1 MKFKALVVREDENKE
16 VKYSVEEIGL
26 DMLSEG
32 EVLIKVAYSSV
43 NFKDSLA
50 VKTRGGVI
58 RNYPMIPGIDLSGEI
73 VESTSERFKV
83 GQKVLV
89 TGFEVGMTHT
99 GGYSEYAR
107 VKEEWVVPLPE
118 NMSLKEAMI
127 IGTAGFTAALS
138 ILALERAGMKKEN
151 SPEILVTGAT
161 GGVGS
166 VATEILLAE
175 GYENVNILTRDKN
188 IKNEV
193 LEGFKVKNIYDS
205 NDIFEEKE
213 MNRPLKKQR
222 FNYIVDNVGGSIAS
236 NLIPMINYG
245 GSMSMCGNAAGLKLE
260 TTVLPFI
267 LRGINILGI
276 DSVNYKM
283 DDRFEIWERFTKD
296 WKIADKIKVNEV
308 TLEELK
314 DIFEA
319 LQAGKHMGRTIVKI
333 G

>member
-26 DMLSEG
+26 DMLSDG

-58 RNYPMIPGIDLSGEI
+58 RNYPMIPGIDLSGEV
-73 VESTSERFKV
+73 VESTSEKFKI

-89 TGFEVGMTHT
+89 TGFEMGMTHT

-118 NMSLKEAMI
+118 KMSLKEAMI

-138 ILALERAGMKKEN
+138 VLALERAGMKKEN

-166 VATEILLAE
+166 IATEILLAE

-188 IKNEV
+188 VKNEI
-193 LEGFKVKNIYDS
+193 LDSFKVKNIYDS
-205 NDIFEEKE
+205 NDIFDEKE

-245 GSMSMCGNAAGLKLE
+245 GSMSMCGNAAGLKIE

-267 LRGINILGI
+267 LRGVNILGI

-296 WKIADKIKVNEV
+296 WKIADKIKINEV

>member
-16 VKYSVEEIGL
+16 VKYSIEKIGL

-50 VKTRGGVI
+50 VKTKGGVI
-58 RNYPMIPGIDLSGEI
+58 RNYPMIPGIDLSGEV
-73 VESTSERFKV
+73 VESTSEKFKA

-89 TGFEVGMTHT
+89 TGFEMGMTHT

-107 VKEEWVVPLPE
+107 VKEEWVVSLPE

-138 ILALERAGMKKEN
+138 VLALERAGMKKEN

-188 IKNEV
+188 AKNDI
-193 LEGFKVKNIYDS
+193 LDGFKVKNIYDS
-205 NDIFEEKE
+205 SDIFEEKE

-267 LRGINILGI
+267 LRGVNILGI

-314 DIFEA
+314 DVFEA
-319 LQAGKHMGRTIVKI
+319 LQTGKHMGRTIVKI

>member
-1 MKFKALVVREDENKE
+1 MKFKALIVREDENKE
-16 VKYSVEEIGL
+16 VKYNVEEIGL

-32 EVLIKVAYSSV
+32 EVIIKVAYSSV

-50 VKTRGGVI
+50 VKTKGGVI
-58 RNYPMIPGIDLSGEI
+58 RNYPMIPGIDLSGEV
-73 VESTSERFKV
+73 VESTSEKFKA

-89 TGFEVGMTHT
+89 TGFEMGMTHT

-107 VKEEWVVPLPE
+107 VKEEWVVPLPK

-138 ILALERAGMKKEN
+138 VLALERAGMKKEN

-188 IKNEV
+188 VKNDI
-193 LEGFKVKNIYDS
+193 LDGFKVKNIYDS
-205 NDIFEEKE
+205 SDIFEEKE
-213 MNRPLKKQR
+213 LNRPLKKQR

-267 LRGINILGI
+267 LRGVNILGI

-314 DIFEA
+314 DVFEA
-319 LQAGKHMGRTIVKI
+319 LQTGKHMGRTIVKI

>member
-16 VKYSVEEIGL
+16 VKYSIEKIGL

-50 VKTRGGVI
+50 VKTKGGVI
-58 RNYPMIPGIDLSGEI
+58 RNYPMIPGIDLSGDV
-73 VESTSERFKV
+73 VESTSEKFKA

-89 TGFEVGMTHT
+89 TGFEMGMTHT

-107 VKEEWVVPLPE
+107 VKEEWVVSLPE

-138 ILALERAGMKKEN
+138 VLALERAGMKKEN

-188 IKNEV
+188 AKNDI
-193 LEGFKVKNIYDS
+193 LDGFKVKNIYDS
-205 NDIFEEKE
+205 SDIFEEKE

-267 LRGINILGI
+267 LRGVNILGI

-314 DIFEA
+314 DVFEA
-319 LQAGKHMGRTIVKI
+319 LQTGKHMGRTIVKI